1 MLRLN
6 SKTLPNAAF
15 TPRRDVLSQPCRDL
29 FRAGTA
35 FFQTAKRAPGMRL
48 SEISQDERPPMRS
61 FEAYLEEDAWEA
73 ET

>member
-1 MLRLN
+1 
-6 SKTLPNAAF
+6 
-15 TPRRDVLSQPCRDL
+15 
-29 FRAGTA
+29 
-35 FFQTAKRAPGMRL
+35 MRL